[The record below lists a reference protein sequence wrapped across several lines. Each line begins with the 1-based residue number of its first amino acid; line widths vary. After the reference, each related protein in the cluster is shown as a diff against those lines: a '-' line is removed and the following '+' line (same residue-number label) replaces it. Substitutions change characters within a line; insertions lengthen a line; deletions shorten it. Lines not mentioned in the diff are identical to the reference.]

1 LSPWEYLRE
10 VVGELKKMSWLTSS
24 ALRRNVTVIVLT
36 LILLAVL
43 ILGVDVG
50 ATVLRDLLYD

>member
-1 LSPWEYLRE
+1 MRE
-10 VVGELKKMSWLTSS
+10 VVHELRNMSWPTSS
-24 ALRRNVTVIVLT
+24 ALLRNVTVIVLT

-50 ATVLRDLLYD
+50 ATVLQDVLSE